1 MDEVLLVGRILFA
14 ILFVFSGLGH
24 FQRHR
29 MMVEYARQAKVPF
42 AELAVPTTGLMIV
55 VGGLGVAFGVWGD
68 LAALLLVVFLIP
80 TAFFMHRFWG
90 VDAQTQM
97 MQMPHFLKD
106 ISLAGASLVLFYL
119 FYEGG
124 DALPYTLTGPLF

>member
-1 MDEVLLVGRILFA
+1 MDEVLLVGRVLFA
-14 ILFVFSGLGH
+14 ILFVFSGVGH

-42 AELAVPTTGLMIV
+42 PEVASPATGLMIV
-55 VGGLGVAFGVWGD
+55 VGGLGVVFGVWGD
-68 LAALLLVVFLIP
+68 LAALLLVVFLVP

-90 VDAQTQM
+90 VDSQTQM
-97 MQMPHFLKD
+97 MQMPHFLKN
-106 ISLAGASLVLFYL
+106 ISLAGAALVLFYL

-124 DALPYTLTGPLF
+124 DALPYTLTGSLF

>member
-14 ILFVFSGLGH
+14 ILFVFSGFGH
-24 FQRHR
+24 FQQHR
-29 MMVEYARQAKVPF
+29 MMVGYARQNKVPL
-42 AELAVPTTGLMIV
+42 AELMVPLTGLMIV
-55 VGGLGVAFGVWGD
+55 VGGLGVALGAWGD
-68 LAALLLVVFLIP
+68 LAALLLVAFLAP
-80 TAFFMHRFWG
+80 TAFLMHRFWG
-90 VDAQTQM
+90 VDAETQM

-119 FYEGG
+119 FYEAG

>member
-42 AELAVPTTGLMIV
+42 AELASPVTGLMIV
-55 VGGLGVAFGVWGD
+55 VGGLGVACGVWGD
-68 LAALLLVVFLIP
+68 LAALLLVAFLIP

-97 MQMPHFLKD
+97 MQMPHFLKN

-119 FYEGG
+119 FHEGG
-124 DALPYTLTGPLF
+124 DNLPYTLTGPLF